1 MQRLSLETGMYQP
14 NFSRP
19 GSLPSRPNGN
29 HLRLNDT
36 LDLDTDYASL
46 FSGTQAF
53 SVSGRPSFQVAWLT
67 RRYGL
72 SPHRAALIASLAGMD
87 LPGGRHD

>member
-1 MQRLSLETGMYQP
+1 MHPLGSQL
-14 NFSRP
+14 

-36 LDLDTDYASL
+36 LNLDTDYASL

-53 SVSGRPSFQVAWLT
+53 SVSGCPSFPIAWLS

-72 SPHRAALIASLAGMD
+72 SPHRAALIADLAD
-87 LPGGRHD
+87 LGRNGSAA